1 MSKVRFAIL
10 GFGHHAARR
19 LVPAFARSSEASFVG
34 LWRRNAEAAASDAAN
49 HGVIAFASAEA
60 LCASPEVDAVFI
72 TSPDAM
78 HLEDARMAFAH
89 GKAVLCE
96 KPLAMNAGQAGE
108 MHALA
113 EAADVLFGVGQ
124 NFRFNRSVEFLR
136 EQIAAGRIGTPQ
148 LAHAQY
154 AYLGTAAPRKW
165 ITDPA
170 LACGGPIADV
180 GVHLID
186 TLRFLLADEVKSI
199 SVLAAQDAT
208 SGDVEAYATMQLQMV
223 RGAYANIT
231 VTARA
236 PYRTLVE
243 VTGSEGVIV
252 AENGLTVERPVEVA
266 LRRSGELL
274 ESQTFSND
282 DGYVRMLD
290 AFSHAFRDRTQRA
303 SFSPSG
309 KDGITN
315 QRILD
320 AAYRSWHSGLRE
332 TL

>member
-10 GFGHHAARR
+10 GFGHHASRR
-19 LVPAFARSSEASFVG
+19 LAPAFARSTQASLVG
-34 LWRRNAEAAASDAAN
+34 LWRRNADAAANDAAT
-49 HGVIAFASAEA
+49 HGVTAFESAEA
-60 LCASPEVDAVFI
+60 LCASPEVDVVFI

-78 HLEDARMAFAH
+78 HLEDARLAFAH
-89 GKAVLCE
+89 KKAVLCE
-96 KPLAMNAGQAGE
+96 KPLAMNAGQAAE

-113 EAADVLFGVGQ
+113 EAAGTLLGVGQ
-124 NFRFNRSVEFLR
+124 NFRFNRSVDFLR
-136 EQIAAGRIGTPQ
+136 EQISTGRIGTPQ
-148 LAHAQY
+148 LVHAQY
-154 AYLGTAAPRKW
+154 AYLGASAPRKW

-180 GVHLID
+180 GVHCID

-199 SVLAAQDAT
+199 SVLATQDAA
-208 SGDVEAYATMQLQMV
+208 SGEVEAYATMQIQMT
-223 RGAYANIT
+223 RGAYANVT

-236 PYRTLVE
+236 PYRTLIEIVG
-243 VTGSEGVIV
+243 TEGVFI
-252 AENGLTVERPVEVA
+252 AENGLTVDRPVEVI
-266 LRRSGELL
+266 LRKAGELI
-274 ESQTFSND
+274 EAQTFSND

-290 AFSHAFRDRTQRA
+290 AFSSAFRNRADTA

-309 KDGITN
+309 KDGVVN

-320 AAYRSWHSGLRE
+320 AAYRSWHSGQRE